1 MSASGK
7 PGASDKG
14 GGTGTERRRRF
25 GPEFIPLN
33 ISAPFIRRPVATTLL
48 TIAIALAGMVAFGLL
63 PVAPLPEVD
72 FPVVVVRARMPGA
85 SPETMAATVARP
97 ETCRGPSTRPAPPC
111 RPCRPTH
118 PTARSIPRARRS

>member
-33 ISAPFIRRPVATTLL
+33 ISAPFIRRPVATTVCFARISSC
-48 TIAIALAGMVAFGLL
+48 TPFFSTTAPAQRL
-63 PVAPLPEVD
+63 PSS
-72 FPVVVVRARMPGA
+72 RMF
-85 SPETMAATVARP
+85 TQL
-97 ETCRGPSTRPAPPC
+97 
-111 RPCRPTH
+111 
-118 PTARSIPRARRS
+118 